1 MPGNS
6 KKESLD
12 EMMADDLDSFSNDL
26 AKMGNQEG
34 YSIFPKSNYQ
44 HDGPLPAGQ
53 PIHHSHR
60 IEFHVNPFSWV
71 ANLPHILVGS
81 VRCRVCTQNSC
92 GSFLLPAHS
101 SFCLQM
107 MAD

>member
-60 IEFHVNPFSWV
+60 I
-71 ANLPHILVGS
+71 
-81 VRCRVCTQNSC
+81 
-92 GSFLLPAHS
+92 
-101 SFCLQM
+101 
-107 MAD
+107 D